1 MSSMVR
7 SVPSSAF
14 TRARRS
20 GTGRAR
26 RQIAPRVD
34 LAVELRVGTREPEQ
48 LDEATRGAVRDLG
61 IGAAL
66 EASRRL

>member
-1 MSSMVR
+1 M
-7 SVPSSAF
+7 PSSAF

-20 GTGRAR
+20 GTGAR
-26 RQIAPRVD
+26 DGRIAPRVD

-48 LDEATRGAVRDLG
+48 LDEATCGAVHDLG

-66 EASRRL
+66 EPSRRL